1 MPDKFTTLTPDLY
14 AYLIEQRS
22 ERDPVLAALAKET
35 EELGPISLMQIAP
48 EQGALMTLLARA
60 TGARFAVEVGTFTGY
75 SGLCVARGLR
85 DDGRLLCCDVSEEW
99 TAIARRYWE
108 KAGVAHKIDLRL
120 GPALDTLRGL
130 PADTHFD
137 MAFIDA
143 DKPNYRN
150 YYEEIL
156 KRLRPNGL
164 ILFDNVLW
172 MGQVL
177 DRASTDE
184 STRALRELNAF
195 LATDPRV
202 EAVMLAISDGLT
214 IVRKRGAGEL
224 A

>member
-14 AYLIEQRS
+14 QYLVEHRT
-22 ERDPVLAALAKET
+22 ERDPVLDALARET
-35 EELGPISLMQIAP
+35 EKLGPISLMQIAP
-48 EQGALMTLLARA
+48 DQGAFMTILTRA
-60 TGARFAVEVGTFTGY
+60 IGARSAVEVGTFTGY
-75 SGLCVARGLR
+75 SALCVARGLS

-99 TAIARRYWE
+99 TAIARRHWE
-108 KAGVAHKIDLRL
+108 RAGVAGKIDLRV

-130 PADTHFD
+130 PATTQFD

-172 MGQVL
+172 MGQIL
-177 DRASTDE
+177 DAASTE
-184 STRALRELNAF
+184 ASTRSLRQLNDF
-195 LATDPRV
+195 LATDSRV
-202 EAVMLAISDGLT
+202 ESVMLSISDGLT
-214 IVRKRGAGEL
+214 IVRKR
-224 A
+224 